1 MTQAERRLFL
11 IRSLM
16 NEKKRNMPILA
27 SRGMPTGS
35 GSSCAG

>member
-16 NEKKRNMPILA
+16 NEKRNMPILA

-35 GSSCAG
+35 GNSCAG